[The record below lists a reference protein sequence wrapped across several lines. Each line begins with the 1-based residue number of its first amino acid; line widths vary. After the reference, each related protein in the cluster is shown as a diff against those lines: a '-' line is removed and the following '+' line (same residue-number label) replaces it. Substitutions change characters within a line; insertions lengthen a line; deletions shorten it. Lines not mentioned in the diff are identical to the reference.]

1 LSQSTGSAR
10 TAKFLPDKRDANGV
24 LQLAARA
31 NDPGCVG
38 GVMIKILADEATSA
52 VAKVAVVIFQAAAKG
67 QTSYQ
72 GLMSVALDQIHTI
85 LSELT

>member
-1 LSQSTGSAR
+1 MACYSWE
-10 TAKFLPDKRDANGV
+10 
-24 LQLAARA
+24 LAQTIRA
-31 NDPGCVG
+31 ALDE
-38 GVMIKILADEATSA
+38 VMTKIPADEATSA